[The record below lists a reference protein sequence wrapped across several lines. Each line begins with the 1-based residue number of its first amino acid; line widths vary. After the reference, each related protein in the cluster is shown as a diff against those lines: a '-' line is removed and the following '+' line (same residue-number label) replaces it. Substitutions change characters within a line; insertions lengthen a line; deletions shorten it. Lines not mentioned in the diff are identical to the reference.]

1 MRALREIEALA
12 VDDDDRPL
20 QTVEILECGQLTE
33 AEIADFVSLQD
44 ARRKAHSRSRHG
56 SSSGSGK
63 VSGFSPAAL
72 RDRGC
77 HWQDFERD
85 GGDRAARCACSPP
98 CCRPGSCISL
108 CGRSLEECMGGMI
121 DVAVAGLHAEH
132 WLPNRTTSSRPTFP
146 PQADV

>member
-1 MRALREIEALA
+1 MVGHAVAAGMRALREIEALA

-63 VSGFSPAAL
+63 VSGSSPAA
-72 RDRGC
+72 DASRGPEG
-77 HWQDFERD
+77 HEAGGQDASVAWPD
-85 GGDRAARCACSPP
+85 D
-98 CCRPGSCISL
+98 PGPL
-108 CGRSLEECMGGMI
+108 YEL
-121 DVAVAGLHAEH
+121 D
-132 WLPNRTTSSRPTFP
+132 LPR
-146 PQADV
+146 